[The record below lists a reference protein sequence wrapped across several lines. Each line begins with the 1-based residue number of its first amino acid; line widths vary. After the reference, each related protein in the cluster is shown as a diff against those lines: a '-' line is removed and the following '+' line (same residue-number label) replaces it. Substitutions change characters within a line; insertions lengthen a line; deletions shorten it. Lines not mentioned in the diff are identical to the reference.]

1 MLAYLV
7 YAALPAPCQST
18 KFGPAEQLPEECHLN
33 EEKFAGLAN
42 QSITSL
48 ESVLDLAV
56 WLEKHGQA
64 FYESAREVATEP
76 GLKELF
82 AALAAEEMKHC
93 AIYTDLYEL
102 YTGKS
107 AKGEKRLGE
116 YGKFIQLL
124 IKEIIR
130 SIEFEGVLTQ
140 EELLDRALKFEKNT
154 LLFFTEV
161 KPLFRGKAG
170 ALIEAVCREEKRHIQ
185 QLMER
190 REEMR
195 GSAGQD

>member
-1 MLAYLV
+1 MRA
-7 YAALPAPCQST
+7 
-18 KFGPAEQLPEECHLN
+18 H
-33 EEKFAGLAN
+33 

-64 FYESAREVATEP
+64 FYENARDTATEP
-76 GLKELF
+76 GLKETF
-82 AALAAEEMKHC
+82 ALLAAEEKKHC
-93 AIYTDLYEL
+93 AMYTDLYEL

-107 AKGEKRLGE
+107 AEGEELLGE

-124 IKEIIR
+124 IKEITSSLEITD
-130 SIEFEGVLTQ
+130 VLSQ
-140 EELLDRALKFEKNT
+140 EELIDRALQFEKNT
-154 LLFFTEV
+154 LLYFAEV

-185 QLMER
+185 QLLER
-190 REEMR
+190 RELMR
-195 GSAGQD
+195 DNVV

>member
-1 MLAYLV
+1 MLAN
-7 YAALPAPCQST
+7 
-18 KFGPAEQLPEECHLN
+18 K
-33 EEKFAGLAN
+33 
-42 QSITSL
+42 SITSL

-64 FYESAREVATEP
+64 FYESARDAVTEP
-76 GLKELF
+76 GLKEIF
-82 AALAAEEMKHC
+82 AILAAEEKKHC

-107 AKGEKRLGE
+107 AEGEELLGE

-124 IKEIIR
+124 IKEIT
-130 SIEFEGVLTQ
+130 SSLEFTDVLSQ
-140 EELLDRALKFEKNT
+140 EELINRALQFEKNT
-154 LLFFTEV
+154 LLYFSEV

-185 QLMER
+185 QLLER
-190 REEMR
+190 RELMQ
-195 GSAGQD
+195 AGTG

>member
-1 MLAYLV
+1 M
-7 YAALPAPCQST
+7 
-18 KFGPAEQLPEECHLN
+18 
-33 EEKFAGLAN
+33 LAN

-64 FYESAREVATEP
+64 FYESAREMATEP
-76 GLKELF
+76 GLKEIF
-82 AALAAEEMKHC
+82 AILAAEEKKHC
-93 AIYTDLYEL
+93 AIYTDIYEL

-107 AKGEKRLGE
+107 SEGEELLGE

-124 IKEIIR
+124 IKEITSCLEIT
-130 SIEFEGVLTQ
+130 EVLSQ
-140 EELLDRALKFEKNT
+140 EQLIDRALQFEKNT
-154 LLFFTEV
+154 LLYFAEV

-185 QLMER
+185 QLLER
-190 REEMR
+190 RELMR
-195 GSAGQD
+195 ENKG

>member
-1 MLAYLV
+1 M
-7 YAALPAPCQST
+7 
-18 KFGPAEQLPEECHLN
+18 
-33 EEKFAGLAN
+33 LAN

-64 FYESAREVATEP
+64 FYENAQDAATDP

-82 AALAAEEMKHC
+82 ATLAAEEKKHC

-102 YTGKS
+102 YTGKT
-107 AKGEKRLGE
+107 AEGEDLLGE
-116 YGKFIQLL
+116 YGNFIQLL
-124 IKEIIR
+124 IKEITHVL
-130 SIEFEGVLTQ
+130 EFDGVVTP
-140 EELLDRALKFEKNT
+140 EELIDRALQFEKNT
-154 LLFFTEV
+154 LLYFSEV

-190 REEMR
+190 RELLRE
-195 GSAGQD
+195 SAG

>member
-1 MLAYLV
+1 MLA
-7 YAALPAPCQST
+7 T
-18 KFGPAEQLPEECHLN
+18 
-33 EEKFAGLAN
+33 

-64 FYESAREVATEP
+64 FYEKACDAATDSC
-76 GLKELF
+76 LKETF
-82 AALAAEEMKHC
+82 AALAVEERKHC
-93 AIYTDLYEL
+93 AIYTDLYQM

-107 AKGEKRLGE
+107 AEGEELLGE

-124 IKEIIR
+124 IREITQ
-130 SIEFEGVLTQ
+130 SLEFEGVLTP
-140 EELLDRALKFEKNT
+140 EELLSRALQFEKNT
-154 LLFFTEV
+154 LLYFAEV

-185 QLMER
+185 QLLES
-190 REEMR
+190 RELLRKNVGET
-195 GSAGQD
+195 

>member
-1 MLAYLV
+1 MLAN
-7 YAALPAPCQST
+7 
-18 KFGPAEQLPEECHLN
+18 K
-33 EEKFAGLAN
+33 
-42 QSITSL
+42 SITSL

-64 FYESAREVATEP
+64 FYERARDAATEP
-76 GLKELF
+76 GLKEIF
-82 AALAAEEMKHC
+82 ATLAAEERKHC

-107 AKGEKRLGE
+107 AEGEELLGE

-124 IKEIIR
+124 IKEITQ
-130 SIEFEGVLTQ
+130 SLDFSSELTQ
-140 EELLDRALKFEKNT
+140 EDLINRALQFEKNT
-154 LLFFTEV
+154 LLYFSEV

-185 QLMER
+185 QLLEC
-190 REEMR
+190 RELLR
-195 GSAGQD
+195 AGSA

>member
-1 MLAYLV
+1 MLV
-7 YAALPAPCQST
+7 T
-18 KFGPAEQLPEECHLN
+18 
-33 EEKFAGLAN
+33 

-64 FYESAREVATEP
+64 FYESARDTATEP
-76 GLKELF
+76 GLKETF
-82 AALAAEEMKHC
+82 AILAAEEKKHC

-107 AKGEKRLGE
+107 SEGEELLGE

-124 IKEIIR
+124 IKEITSSLEITD
-130 SIEFEGVLTQ
+130 VLSQ
-140 EELLDRALKFEKNT
+140 EDLIDRALQFEKNT
-154 LLFFTEV
+154 LLYFAEV

-185 QLMER
+185 QLLER
-190 REEMR
+190 RELMR
-195 GSAGQD
+195 GNVV